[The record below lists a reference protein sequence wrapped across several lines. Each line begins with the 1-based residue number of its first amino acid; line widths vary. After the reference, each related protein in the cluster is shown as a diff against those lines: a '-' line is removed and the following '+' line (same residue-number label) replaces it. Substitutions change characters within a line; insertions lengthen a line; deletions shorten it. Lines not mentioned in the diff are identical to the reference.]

1 MNEVSVEWLRTA
13 TEVLLRHL
21 EETHGPA
28 VMLNQD
34 YFWSMASTD
43 RYDVSKRPTDLTIGS
58 LTDGAEFVQSMVQNG
73 AVLNYGL
80 VWLGELLRAVGEQ
93 SSE

>member
-21 EETHGPA
+21 EETQGPRIT
-28 VMLNQD
+28 LEQD

-43 RYDVSKRPTDLTIGS
+43 RYDVTTPPSDLAIGS
-58 LTDGAEFVQSMVQNG
+58 LSDGVELVQSMVQSG

-93 SSE
+93 SGE